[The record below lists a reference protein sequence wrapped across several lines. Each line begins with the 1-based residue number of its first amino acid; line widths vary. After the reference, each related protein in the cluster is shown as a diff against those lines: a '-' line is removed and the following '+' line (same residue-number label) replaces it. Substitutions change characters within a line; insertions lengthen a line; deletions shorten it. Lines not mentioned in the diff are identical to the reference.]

1 MKYFY
6 EIGFVDG
13 KTLTFETETNIDFHD
28 MKPTAVCF
36 NDLFINLA
44 NVTFFRKFEEC
55 CGNCI
60 FHDAKDKECEH
71 PDNEYRMKTP
81 DDEPACGGWRIRKNE
96 NR

>member
-28 MKPTAVCF
+28 MKLTAVCF

-44 NVTFFRKFEEC
+44 NVTFFRKFERGE
-55 CGNCI
+55 
-60 FHDAKDKECEH
+60 K
-71 PDNEYRMKTP
+71 
-81 DDEPACGGWRIRKNE
+81 
-96 NR
+96 